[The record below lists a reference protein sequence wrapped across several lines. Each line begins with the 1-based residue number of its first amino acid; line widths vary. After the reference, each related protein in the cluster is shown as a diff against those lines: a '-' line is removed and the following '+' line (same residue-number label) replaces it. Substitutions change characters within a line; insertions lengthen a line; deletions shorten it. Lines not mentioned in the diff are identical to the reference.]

1 MKSTTS
7 KLKLIC
13 AFPVRAMF
21 AVLTAIFV
29 LAIGARADGSDQDV
43 YNYPYTGAVQTFTVP
58 AGITSISVDAYGASG
73 ATGADQTGKGGR
85 VQANLTVTP
94 GDTLNIYVGGSR
106 VYQGSVVSQGG
117 WNGGG
122 NGPSSS
128 NYGGVGFPG
137 GGATDIRIGGTA
149 LSNRVIVAGGGGGP
163 ANGSGAGGDG
173 GGLVGQSGTNGG
185 GGGGSQTT
193 GGARASGH
201 SSYLGGSGVL
211 GQGGAGS
218 ANSGGGGGGYYGG
231 GGGSFTQ
238 SNGLSGGGGSSY
250 TDPTLSSSVV
260 HTQGAQTGSGQLTI
274 TVTQGD
280 GPDAIRPVITVT
292 SGVDTVLQG
301 STWTDAGATADTGET
316 VDVVSNTVDTTTAGV
331 YTVTYSATDAAGN
344 VGTATRIVTV
354 DLDTLNAD
362 GTAVQWAHTT
372 ANNDGIHYDLAQ
384 PLELRAPP
392 GYTVVLKHATYNY
405 EYNTGL
411 EFVSDVDALLVS
423 TGEMNGR
430 GYGGLLY
437 RYENGD
443 WDHSTNSY
451 VAFAR
456 PLPDT
461 TAPVITSGGMGIGLF
476 ENSGTGQSV
485 YTIAASD
492 AIGVVSYAI
501 GGTDAAS
508 LTLTG
513 NTVSL
518 TADSDYEVQNSYSF
532 TVTASDAAGN
542 ISNPTTVTFSIT
554 DVDEVP
560 PLITSG
566 ATGTSLAENT
576 GAGQTVYTI
585 AASDA
590 NGVVNYAIGGT
601 DAASLTLTGN
611 VVSLIA
617 DPDYE
622 TKNSYSFTVTA
633 SDEVGNTSDPTT
645 VTFSITDVDEVAPVI
660 TVTSGD
666 STVERAIGPS
676 TVVSGGGRIWMDRN
690 LGASQVATSTTD
702 AAAYGDLFQWGR
714 LADGH
719 EDPNS
724 NTTNTL
730 GSSSSTPSHG
740 DFITTQSDW
749 LATPNVNLWQGA
761 DGGVN
766 NVCPPGFRLPTKA
779 EWETEIASW
788 SSSDAAGALASS
800 LKLTLAP
807 YRSNYDGSTT
817 GENNGYGMYWSSTV
831 NGSHTDRLRFT
842 SSSALVSASHRGAGH
857 SVRCIKDENII
868 LGWTDPGAT
877 ADGGE
882 TVTASGTVDTNTVGT
897 YTITYTAT
905 DAAGNTGTATRT
917 VTVVA
922 DTTAPVIT
930 VAVAAN
936 RLADLVSGSLTDDGN
951 GNYTLVSNIDLTED
965 LIIESNETLFINT
978 NIQLNI
984 SAKVHNKGIVFLTG
998 NTNNQTTVNN
1008 YGVFVNEGLIQSSNK
1023 YEYFY
1028 NKSGGKF
1035 YNLNLNQKDG
1045 VANQLYNF
1053 SGQSGSAIFDVKS
1066 AFKFGRYN
1074 YNSGSYTGDYTGEIP
1089 YEVALLDGNTVEQGA
1104 TWADPG
1110 ATADTGETVTA
1121 SGTVDT
1127 SVVGTYTITYT
1138 ATDAAGN
1145 AGTVTRT
1152 VTVVDT
1158 TADPYDTWASSF
1170 GLDPATDGAPT
1181 ADPDGDGQNNLFE
1194 FTAGVGPNDALSRFH
1209 WRVEEDPDTPGQNRI
1224 VFSPRFGDR
1233 TYNVET
1239 STTLQESEW
1248 IDFDFKKG
1256 GSVNDDGDERTV
1268 IDPDTSY
1275 ARKFYR
1281 LKIVKP

>member
-1 MKSTTS
+1 MQNSYS
-7 KLKLIC
+7 
-13 AFPVRAMF
+13 
-21 AVLTAIFV
+21 
-29 LAIGARADGSDQDV
+29 
-43 YNYPYTGAVQTFTVP
+43 FTV
-58 AGITSISVDAYGASG
+58 TAS
-73 ATGADQTGKGGR
+73 
-85 VQANLTVTP
+85 
-94 GDTLNIYVGGSR
+94 
-106 VYQGSVVSQGG
+106 
-117 WNGGG
+117 
-122 NGPSSS
+122 
-128 NYGGVGFPG
+128 
-137 GGATDIRIGGTA
+137 
-149 LSNRVIVAGGGGGP
+149 
-163 ANGSGAGGDG
+163 
-173 GGLVGQSGTNGG
+173 
-185 GGGGSQTT
+185 
-193 GGARASGH
+193 
-201 SSYLGGSGVL
+201 
-211 GQGGAGS
+211 
-218 ANSGGGGGGYYGG
+218 
-231 GGGSFTQ
+231 
-238 SNGLSGGGGSSY
+238 
-250 TDPTLSSSVV
+250 
-260 HTQGAQTGSGQLTI
+260 
-274 TVTQGD
+274 
-280 GPDAIRPVITVT
+280 
-292 SGVDTVLQG
+292 
-301 STWTDAGATADTGET
+301 
-316 VDVVSNTVDTTTAGV
+316 
-331 YTVTYSATDAAGN
+331 DAAGN
-344 VGTATRIVTV
+344 ISNPTTVTFSI
-354 DLDTLNAD
+354 T
-362 GTAVQWAHTT
+362 
-372 ANNDGIHYDLAQ
+372 
-384 PLELRAPP
+384 
-392 GYTVVLKHATYNY
+392 
-405 EYNTGL
+405 
-411 EFVSDVDALLVS
+411 DVDEV
-423 TGEMNGR
+423 
-430 GYGGLLY
+430 
-437 RYENGD
+437 
-443 WDHSTNSY
+443 
-451 VAFAR
+451 
-456 PLPDT
+456 P
-461 TAPVITSGGMGIGLF
+461 PVITSGGLGIGLF
-476 ENSGTGQSV
+476 ENSGAGQSV

-532 TVTASDAAGN
+532 TVTASDAA
-542 ISNPTTVTFSIT
+542 
-554 DVDEVP
+554 
-560 PLITSG
+560 
-566 ATGTSLAENT
+566 
-576 GAGQTVYTI
+576 
-585 AASDA
+585 
-590 NGVVNYAIGGT
+590 
-601 DAASLTLTGN
+601 
-611 VVSLIA
+611 
-617 DPDYE
+617 
-622 TKNSYSFTVTA
+622 
-633 SDEVGNTSDPTT
+633 GNTSDPTT

-817 GENNGYGMYWSSTV
+817 GQNNGYGMYWSSTV

>member
-7 KLKLIC
+7 KLRLIC

-29 LAIGARADGSDQDV
+29 LAIGARADGPDHDV
-43 YNYPYTGAVQTFTVP
+43 YHYHYTGGVQTFTVP

-73 ATGADQTGKGGR
+73 TTGAGQAGKGGR
-85 VQANLTVTP
+85 VQTNLTVTP

-122 NGPSSS
+122 NGPGS

-173 GGLVGQSGTNGG
+173 GGLVGQSGTNSG

-211 GQGGAGS
+211 GQGGAGN

-231 GGGSFTQ
+231 GGGSFTS
-238 SNGLSGGGGSSY
+238 SNGRSGGGGSSY

-280 GPDAIRPVITVT
+280 GPDAIRPVITVA

-301 STWTDAGATADTGET
+301 STWTDAGATADTGEIVT
-316 VDVVSNTVDTTTAGV
+316 VVSSTVNTSAAGV
-331 YTVTYSATDAAGN
+331 YTHTYSATDTAGN

-354 DLDTLNAD
+354 NVDTLNAN
-362 GTAVQWAHTT
+362 GTAVQWAHTI
-372 ANNDGIHYDLAQ
+372 ASGDRMYYDLAQ

-392 GYTVVLKHATYNY
+392 GYTVVLKNTARNY

-411 EFVSDVDALLVS
+411 EFVPDVHGLLVAVGDINDETS
-423 TGEMNGR
+423 GNYNYWGL
-430 GYGGLLY
+430 GGLFY
-437 RYENGD
+437 MTSDGGD
-443 WDHSTNSY
+443 WFHSAGNY

-518 TADSDYEVQNSYSF
+518 TADSDYETKNSYSF

-542 ISNPTTVTFSIT
+542 TSDPTTVTFSIT
-554 DVDEVP
+554 NVDEIP
-560 PLITSG
+560 PVITSG
-566 ATGTSLAENT
+566 GVGVDLFENSGTGQS
-576 GAGQTVYTI
+576 VYTI

-590 NGVVNYAIGGT
+590 NGVVSYAIGGA
-601 DAASLTLTGN
+601 DAALLTLDGE

-633 SDEVGNTSDPTT
+633 SDDAGNTSVPTP

-724 NTTNTL
+724 NTTSTL
-730 GSSSSTPSHG
+730 GSSSNPGNSS
-740 DFITTQSDW
+740 FILTSSDW
-749 LATPNVNLWQGA
+749 LETPDVNLWQGA

-779 EWETEIASW
+779 EWEIEIASW
-788 SSSDAAGALASS
+788 NSSDAAHAFASP

-817 GENNGYGMYWSSTV
+817 GQNNGYGMYWSSTV
-831 NGSHTDRLRFT
+831 NGNYTNRLRIT
-842 SSSALVSASHRGAGH
+842 SSSAVVSQSHRGAGH

-882 TVTASGTVDTNTVGT
+882 AVIASGTVDINTVGT

-905 DAAGNTGTATRT
+905 DAAGNTGTVTRT

-930 VAVAAN
+930 VT
-936 RLADLVSGSLTDDGN
+936 SGTD
-951 GNYTLVSNIDLTED
+951 
-965 LIIESNETLFINT
+965 
-978 NIQLNI
+978 
-984 SAKVHNKGIVFLTG
+984 
-998 NTNNQTTVNN
+998 TV
-1008 YGVFVNEGLIQSSNK
+1008 
-1023 YEYFY
+1023 
-1028 NKSGGKF
+1028 
-1035 YNLNLNQKDG
+1035 
-1045 VANQLYNF
+1045 
-1053 SGQSGSAIFDVKS
+1053 GQA
-1066 AFKFGRYN
+1066 
-1074 YNSGSYTGDYTGEIP
+1074 
-1089 YEVALLDGNTVEQGA
+1089 A
-1104 TWADPG
+1104 TWANAG

-1121 SGTVDT
+1121 TGTVDT
-1127 SVVGTYTITYT
+1127 NTVGTYTITYS

-1145 AGTVTRT
+1145 TGTATRT
-1152 VTVVDT
+1152 VTVVDIT
-1158 TADPYDTWASSF
+1158 APVITVTSGADTVGQGVTWTDAGATADT
-1170 GLDPATDGAPT
+1170 
-1181 ADPDGDGQNNLFE
+1181 
-1194 FTAGVGPNDALSRFH
+1194 
-1209 WRVEEDPDTPGQNRI
+1209 
-1224 VFSPRFGDR
+1224 
-1233 TYNVET
+1233 
-1239 STTLQESEW
+1239 
-1248 IDFDFKKG
+1248 
-1256 GSVNDDGDERTV
+1256 
-1268 IDPDTSY
+1268 
-1275 ARKFYR
+1275 
-1281 LKIVKP
+1281 